1 MNDQMKEYLCHM
13 TDAEK
18 KAYNAEYYR
27 NHKNYWQDYYSKG
40 QTVGRPTARQKY
52 VTEGGNGVNRR
63 GEGLGTG
70 PVGSSSNKKRLTIP
84 FVEHE
89 TNITTFPNG
98 TTTTTHTPVEINI
111 PGEQAIKKFGKNLIS
126 DIKSGQ
132 KTAIDAG
139 KQFAKDWINGAK
151 SLFKKKPVV
160 VTNTWSG
167 TAGGQHISGSNSF
180 VLRGKKK

>member
-1 MNDQMKEYLCHM
+1 MNENMKEYLCHM

-52 VTEGGNGVNRR
+52 VTEGGNGVKRR
-63 GEGLGTG
+63 GDGLSG
-70 PVGSSSNKKRLTIP
+70 KRLTIP

-98 TTTTTHTPVEINI
+98 TTTTTHTPVEIHV
-111 PGEQAIKKFGKNLIS
+111 PGEQAIKKFGKNLVS